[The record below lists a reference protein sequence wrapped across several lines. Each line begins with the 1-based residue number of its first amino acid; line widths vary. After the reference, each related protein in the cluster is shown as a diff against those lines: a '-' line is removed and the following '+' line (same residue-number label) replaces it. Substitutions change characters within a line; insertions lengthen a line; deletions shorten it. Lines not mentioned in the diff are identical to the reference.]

1 MVIASEG
8 TTVTIRILLADDF
21 EQWRL
26 LERSILATIP
36 SFRIV
41 GEACNGVEASELCSQ
56 LKPDIVL
63 LDIGMPL
70 LNGIDAAIRI
80 RKDSPSSKVVFVT
93 QDDDADIKNEALA
106 TGAEGYLL
114 KANAVREL
122 LPAVEAAFA
131 K

>member
-1 MVIASEG
+1 MI
-8 TTVTIRILLADDF
+8 IRILLADDF
-21 EQWRL
+21 EPWRL

-41 GEACNGVEASELCSQ
+41 AEASNGVEASELCSQ

-70 LNGIDAAIRI
+70 LNGIDAAIQI
-80 RKDSPSSKVVFVT
+80 RKDSPSAKVVFVT
-93 QDDDADIKNEALA
+93 QDDDADIKNAALA

-122 LPAVEAAFA
+122 LPAVEGAFA

>member
-1 MVIASEG
+1 MI
-8 TTVTIRILLADDF
+8 IQILLADDF
-21 EQWRL
+21 EPWRL

-41 GEACNGVEASELCSQ
+41 AEASNGVEASELCSQ

-63 LDIGMPL
+63 LDVGMPL
-70 LNGIDAAIRI
+70 LNGIDAAIQI
-80 RKDSPSSKVVFVT
+80 RKDSPSAKVVFVT
-93 QDDDADIKNEALA
+93 QDDDADIKNAALA

>member
-1 MVIASEG
+1 V
-8 TTVTIRILLADDF
+8 
-21 EQWRL
+21 
-26 LERSILATIP
+26 LEAQRKRRP
-36 SFRIV
+36 
-41 GEACNGVEASELCSQ
+41 ELCSQ

-63 LDIGMPL
+63 LDVGMPL
-70 LNGIDAAIRI
+70 LNGIDAAIQI
-80 RKDSPSSKVVFVT
+80 RKDSPSAKVVFVT
-93 QDDDADIKNEALA
+93 QDDDADIKNAALA